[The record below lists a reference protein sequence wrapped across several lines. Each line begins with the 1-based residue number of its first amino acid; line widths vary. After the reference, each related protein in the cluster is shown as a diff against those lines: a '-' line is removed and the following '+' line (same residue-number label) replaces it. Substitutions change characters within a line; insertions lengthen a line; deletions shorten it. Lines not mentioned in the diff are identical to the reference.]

1 LIRLENHGSAGRL
14 TTLKLIMDQ
23 VDQKNVG
30 VKLNSDAKDAAGG
43 AFEENFKLVK
53 NRLADTLH
61 MHDLAAPDFPYQ
73 LQTDL
78 LMDAGWR
85 GWWLPELDAPPAP
98 AERMPGLKRQRQ
110 LWDELMRKSLERP

>member
-1 LIRLENHGSAGRL
+1 MIRLENHGSAGRL
-14 TTLKLIMDQ
+14 TTLKAVMDQ
-23 VDQKNVG
+23 VDQKNAG

-61 MHDLAAPDFPYQ
+61 MHDLSSPGFPYQ

-78 LMDAGWR
+78 LMDAGWS
-85 GWWLPELDAPPAP
+85 GWWLPELDNPPAP

-110 LWDELMRKSLERP
+110 LWDELIRKSLERP